1 MAITKAPRRTSTAST
16 VDERERERRAEA
28 WIAEGG
34 STPAADK
41 PAPKRQ
47 KEPVNMKVDADF
59 LERIDADVKRRG
71 TNRTHWI
78 LDACAEKLARSE

>member
-1 MAITKAPRRTSTAST
+1 MAITKAPKRTVPASAL
-16 VDERERERRAEA
+16 DEQERERRAEA
-28 WIAEGG
+28 YIAGGG
-34 STPAADK
+34 SLPAEPK
-41 PAPKRQ
+41 PTQRRQ